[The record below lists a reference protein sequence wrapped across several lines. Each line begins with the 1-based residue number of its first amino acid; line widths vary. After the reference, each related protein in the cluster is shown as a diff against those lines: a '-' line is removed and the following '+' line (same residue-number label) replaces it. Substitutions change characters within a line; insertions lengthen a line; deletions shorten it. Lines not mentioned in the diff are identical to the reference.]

1 MAIQVVQITGDT
13 VELVF
18 NPAED
23 DLRIGENLSVV
34 GRHEDRGLI
43 VQIIELQAVFST
55 SVTSSRDQR
64 TAEGPLSAGPAVA
77 NPLSR
82 SPRRRKPPVPAR
94 EIYGLRLAIA
104 KIRKMANPAWHPWD
118 GWIPMRGVSVTR
130 TADHEMLR
138 QCIAASG
145 NPLWLGKT
153 LAGEPFHIERAA
165 LGTVNLIVG
174 AKGSATSHLA
184 KVIVSELVDQGVR
197 CVIFDT
203 TGAYAVFSPDSE
215 HLSRSQKG
223 RPAIVHLTIGE
234 DLKLGIPDVSPD
246 ALSEVLKQFGL
257 PKAVAMYFES
267 HVARRLARVRA
278 QDDPEQRPPFLG
290 IDDLMRF
297 AQDLEA
303 GGQSVVG
310 GAILSCLEAI
320 QKAQI
325 FASEPAEATAF
336 RDGYAQIRHGGALV
350 IDLSK
355 LPRGAGIVSTL
366 LSLLREVAERDIA
379 TELNH
384 PLFLFFDDAQSLAR
398 RHFNA
403 GTLLPA
409 RPLALASFC
418 VTTMVSGLGDDLLR
432 EADNLFVFRMTVE
445 DDIRYL
451 ARHGVVDA
459 ATLRGVVQRLRTHH
473 SLLIGTATGGYPI
486 IFAVNP
492 LGGAEMIAERSA
504 FLRRPGAVRID
515 PTGRSMPQLSA
526 QGPASA
532 EAELSLPLF
541 PDEAPA
547 RAVEPETPA
556 DERIPAT
563 SHSLTPTVAQVT
575 AMWDRVVT
583 RVARR
588 RRILETI
595 LSAARP
601 LRVAEQRL
609 VLSFP
614 PQHRFQQELVESEEY
629 RSLLEEE
636 LKKAF
641 GVSLEV
647 TTEVYPA

>member
-1 MAIQVVQITGDT
+1 
-13 VELVF
+13 
-18 NPAED
+18 
-23 DLRIGENLSVV
+23 
-34 GRHEDRGLI
+34 
-43 VQIIELQAVFST
+43 
-55 SVTSSRDQR
+55 
-64 TAEGPLSAGPAVA
+64 
-77 NPLSR
+77 
-82 SPRRRKPPVPAR
+82 
-94 EIYGLRLAIA
+94 
-104 KIRKMANPAWHPWD
+104 
-118 GWIPMRGVSVTR
+118 
-130 TADHEMLR
+130 
-138 QCIAASG
+138 
-145 NPLWLGKT
+145 
-153 LAGEPFHIERAA
+153 
-165 LGTVNLIVG
+165 
-174 AKGSATSHLA
+174 
-184 KVIVSELVDQGVR
+184 
-197 CVIFDT
+197 
-203 TGAYAVFSPDSE
+203 
-215 HLSRSQKG
+215 
-223 RPAIVHLTIGE
+223 
-234 DLKLGIPDVSPD
+234 
-246 ALSEVLKQFGL
+246 
-257 PKAVAMYFES
+257 
-267 HVARRLARVRA
+267 
-278 QDDPEQRPPFLG
+278 
-290 IDDLMRF
+290 
-297 AQDLEA
+297 
-303 GGQSVVG
+303 
-310 GAILSCLEAI
+310 
-320 QKAQI
+320 
-325 FASEPAEATAF
+325 
-336 RDGYAQIRHGGALV
+336 
-350 IDLSK
+350 
-355 LPRGAGIVSTL
+355 
-366 LSLLREVAERDIA
+366 
-379 TELNH
+379 
-384 PLFLFFDDAQSLAR
+384 
-398 RHFNA
+398 
-403 GTLLPA
+403 
-409 RPLALASFC
+409 
-418 VTTMVSGLGDDLLR
+418 
-432 EADNLFVFRMTVE
+432 
-445 DDIRYL
+445 
-451 ARHGVVDA
+451 
-459 ATLRGVVQRLRTHH
+459 LRGVVQHLRTHH